1 MNIWLEIFGYIGS
14 ALVVVSLLMASVVKL
29 RIINTLGS
37 VISATYALI
46 IGSFP
51 LALMNISLIIINLY
65 YLYKLLKT
73 KQQFEIVAA
82 NGTDAM
88 VKYFVERNGKD
99 IDVFFPDAQIKNT
112 ADEVAYVVCCN
123 GNSAGLLLGND
134 MGDGVVNVIL
144 DYSVPAY
151 RDCSVGKYLY
161 SNLSTYGVKK
171 LVFAQNKTGAHASYL
186 TKMGFENQNGDY
198 VKNLV

>member
-37 VISATYALI
+37 VISGTYALI

-73 KQQFEIVAA
+73 KQQFEIVKT
-82 NGTDAM
+82 NGADAF
-88 VKYFVERNGKD
+88 VKYFLDRHSKD
-99 IDVFFPDAQIKNT
+99 IDVFFPCYEVKNS
-112 ADEVAYVVCCN
+112 AEEVAYVVCCD
-123 GNSAGLLLGND
+123 GNPAGILLGND
-134 MGDGVVNVIL
+134 MGCGVVDVVL
-144 DYSVPAY
+144 DYSAPAY
-151 RDCSVGKYLY
+151 RDCSVGNYLY
-161 SNLSTYGVKK
+161 KNLGTHGVKE
-171 LVFAQNKTGAHASYL
+171 LMFTQNKTDAHVAYL
-186 TKMGFENQNGDY
+186 TKMGFENVNGDY
-198 VKNLV
+198 VKHIK

>member
-37 VISATYALI
+37 VISGTYALI

-73 KQQFEIVAA
+73 KQQFEIVKAT
-82 NGTDAM
+82 GDDAM
-88 VKYFVERNGKD
+88 VK
-99 IDVFFPDAQIKNT
+99 
-112 ADEVAYVVCCN
+112 
-123 GNSAGLLLGND
+123 
-134 MGDGVVNVIL
+134 
-144 DYSVPAY
+144 
-151 RDCSVGKYLY
+151 
-161 SNLSTYGVKK
+161 
-171 LVFAQNKTGAHASYL
+171 
-186 TKMGFENQNGDY
+186 
-198 VKNLV
+198 